1 MSFGAGVTYARPV
14 TGRIAMNAHHS
25 AASHSISRFVS
36 AGFLLALTAAPTIGC
51 GSVKQPD
58 HSLRADLAAIHSAHD
73 DADAIGSLDA
83 TAPPPDLNQYRR
95 PTYRAAS
102 AR

>member
-1 MSFGAGVTYARPV
+1 
-14 TGRIAMNAHHS
+14 MNAHHS
-25 AASHSISRFVS
+25 AASHIISRFVF
-36 AGFLLALTAAPTIGC
+36 ATLMLVPIAAPTIGC